1 MQRRQFI
8 TLMGGAAAGW
18 PLAARAQQPTMP
30 VIGFMNVASA
40 EGYAR
45 HLSAFLKGLGEVGY
59 VDGQN
64 VTIEYRWAE
73 GQYDRLSG
81 LAAELVQRQVTAI
94 VATGGTTS
102 ALAAKAATTT
112 IPIVFTSGT
121 DPIEAGLVASL
132 NRPGGNITG
141 VTFFSDVLDAKRLEL
156 LHELV
161 PNVGLIALLVNPNN
175 TRVEA
180 QLRDTQEAAARL
192 GIRLIVLNASNEPEI
207 DTSFAILV
215 REGARALLVASDAFF
230 CSRHNQLVALAAHHA
245 VPAIYQL
252 REFTAAGGLMSY
264 GANLAEAYHQAGVYT
279 GRILKGEKP
288 ADLPVIQST
297 KFELVINLKTAK
309 ALGVAVSNAMQ
320 LLADEVIE

>member
-1 MQRRQFI
+1 MRRREFI
-8 TLMGGAAAGW
+8 AMLGGVAVAW
-18 PLAARAQQPTMP
+18 PHAARAQQARMP
-30 VIGFMNVASA
+30 VIGYLGAGSPRPLRDQLA
-40 EGYAR
+40 ALYRGLKETGYI
-45 HLSAFLKGLGEVGY
+45 E
-59 VDGQN
+59 GQN

-73 GQYDRLSG
+73 GQYERLSG

-230 CSRHNQLVALAAHHA
+230 YSRHNQLVALAARHA

-264 GANLAEAYHQAGVYT
+264 GASLAEVYHQAGVYT

-309 ALGVAVSNAMQ
+309 ALGVAVSNAIQ

>member
-1 MQRRQFI
+1 MRRREFI
-8 TLMGGAAAGW
+8 AMLGGVAVAW
-18 PLAARAQQPTMP
+18 PYAARAQQPGMP
-30 VIGFMNVASA
+30 VIGFLGAGGPRTLRDQVEAFYRGLN
-40 EGYAR
+40 EIGYI
-45 HLSAFLKGLGEVGY
+45 E
-59 VDGQN
+59 GQN

-73 GQYDRLSG
+73 GQYDRLPG
-81 LAAELVQRQVTAI
+81 LAAELVQRQVTLI
-94 VATGGTTS
+94 VTTGGIAT

-121 DPIEAGLVASL
+121 DPIETGLVASL

-141 VTFFSDVLDAKRLEL
+141 ASFLADVLEAKRVEL
-156 LHELV
+156 LHEVV
-161 PNVGLIALLVNPNN
+161 PNVGVIALLVNPNN
-175 TRVEA
+175 TRAEA

-192 GIRLIVLNASNEPEI
+192 GIRLIVLRASNEPEI

-230 CSRHNQLVALAAHHA
+230 YSRHNQLVALAARHT

-264 GANLAEAYHQAGVYT
+264 GTSVAEAYHQAGVYT

-320 LLADEVIE
+320 LLADELIE

>member
-1 MQRRQFI
+1 MRRREFI
-8 TLMGGAAAGW
+8 ALLSSAAAW
-18 PLAARAQQPTMP
+18 PLSVRAQQPAMP
-30 VIGFMNVASA
+30 VIGYLGVGSPRPLRDQLTALYRGLK
-40 EGYAR
+40 ETGY
-45 HLSAFLKGLGEVGY
+45 FE
-59 VDGQN
+59 GQN

-73 GQYDRLSG
+73 GQYDRLPG

-94 VATGGTTS
+94 VSTGGTTS
-102 ALAAKAATTT
+102 ALASKAATTT

-161 PNVGLIALLVNPNN
+161 PNVGLVALLVNPNN

-192 GIRLIVLNASNEPEI
+192 GVRLIVLNARNEPEI

-215 REGARALLVASDAFF
+215 REGAGALLVASDAFF
-230 CSRHNQLVALAAHHA
+230 YSRQNQLVALAARHT
-245 VPAIYQL
+245 VPAI
-252 REFTAAGGLMSY
+252 
-264 GANLAEAYHQAGVYT
+264 
-279 GRILKGEKP
+279 
-288 ADLPVIQST
+288 
-297 KFELVINLKTAK
+297 
-309 ALGVAVSNAMQ
+309 
-320 LLADEVIE
+320 

>member
-1 MQRRQFI
+1 MRRREFI
-8 TLMGGAAAGW
+8 AMLGGVAVAW
-18 PLAARAQQPTMP
+18 PYAARAQQPGMP
-30 VIGFMNVASA
+30 VIGFLGAGGPRTLRDQVEAFYRGLN
-40 EGYAR
+40 EIGYI
-45 HLSAFLKGLGEVGY
+45 E
-59 VDGQN
+59 GQN

-73 GQYDRLSG
+73 GQYDRLPG
-81 LAAELVQRQVTAI
+81 LAAELVQRQVTLI
-94 VATGGTTS
+94 VTTGGIAT

-121 DPIEAGLVASL
+121 DPIETGLVASL

-141 VTFFSDVLDAKRLEL
+141 ASFLADVLEAKRVEL
-156 LHELV
+156 LHEVV
-161 PNVGLIALLVNPNN
+161 PNVGVIALLVNPNN
-175 TRVEA
+175 TRAEA
-180 QLRDTQEAAARL
+180 QLRDMQEAAARL
-192 GIRLIVLNASNEPEI
+192 GIRLIVLRASNEPEI

-230 CSRHNQLVALAAHHA
+230 YSRHNQLVALAARHT

-264 GANLAEAYHQAGVYT
+264 GTSVAEAYHQAGVYT

-320 LLADEVIE
+320 LLADELIE